1 MLSTTVTPA
10 HAVRPHTHFYV
21 RIAVAM
27 FATGVVGFT
36 PTFWLPMAR
45 GSFTSPAIVLHAL
58 AGSAWLLFFV
68 FQAWLA
74 ASGRIA
80 RHRDAGLLGVALAT
94 AMVIFGV
101 MAAIDQTRR
110 AAAAG
115 NLEAGLRFMVLPI
128 AQISLFVILVT
139 SALIC
144 IRRPE
149 WHKRLLLV
157 ATAMLMDGPVG
168 RFLLYFFVFHQ
179 HMPVPAGMPS
189 PPPPVDSGYPLG
201 FAFDWFFY
209 APLIHDWRTRGRPHS
224 AYILGFAA
232 VLVMRLARS
241 AISVTPAWHAVAVR
255 ILALAQ

>member
-1 MLSTTVTPA
+1 MTMVA
-10 HAVRPHTHFYV
+10 AAVRPHTRFYLWMGLSM
-21 RIAVAM
+21 AV
-27 FATGVVGFT
+27 TGVIGFA

-45 GSFTSPAIVLHAL
+45 GAHTSPAITMHAL
-58 AGSAWLLFFV
+58 TGSFWLLFFV
-68 FQAWLA
+68 LQTWLV
-74 ASGRIA
+74 ASGRVF
-80 RHRDAGLLGVALAT
+80 RHRDLGLLGVSIAT

-101 MAAIDQTRR
+101 MAAIDQTKR

-115 NLEAGLRFMVLPI
+115 DLEAGLRFMVLPI
-128 AQISLFVILVT
+128 AQVSLFALLAA
-139 SALIC
+139 SAIAC

-201 FAFDWFFY
+201 FALDWFFY
-209 APLIHDWRTRGRPHS
+209 VPILHDWRTRGRPHP
-224 AYILGFAA
+224 AYLIGFAA
-232 VLVMRLARS
+232 VVLMRLTRPALS
-241 AISVTPAWHAVAVR
+241 LTAAWHAMALR